1 MMAAVK
7 CINEPQVYVVRSVIV
22 VNRLHSICSADIVV
36 SITLLLNLRDNMSR
50 YCSLSI
56 NVHGFVVV
64 LIIKSQTYEQLR
76 RQFLLLTAL
85 IFLTCVV
92 TDALHCGLLIFL
104 LRNVTVAAVS
114 YMFSP
119 YFVSQK
125 LSFFAA

>member
-1 MMAAVK
+1 MSRKSTWFVALLLLF
-7 CINEPQVYVVRSVIV
+7 QSLY
-22 VNRLHSICSADIVV
+22 LICSADIVV
-36 SITLLLNLRDNMSR
+36 AIMFLLNFRDSMSH
-50 YCSLSI
+50 YCRLSI

-64 LIIKSQTYEQLR
+64 LIIKSQTYEQFR